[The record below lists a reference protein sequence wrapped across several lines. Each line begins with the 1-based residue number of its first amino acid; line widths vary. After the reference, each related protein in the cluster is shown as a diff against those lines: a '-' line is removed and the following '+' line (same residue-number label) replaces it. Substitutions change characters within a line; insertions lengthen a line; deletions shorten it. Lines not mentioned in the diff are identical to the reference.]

1 MSLIRKPMRYAHQ
14 EGHTDVCYYS
24 GEKRGLVTCGRDGDV
39 RFWLNL
45 MDDDPTTSCI
55 SEQAITA
62 ISKNGKIFV
71 GNDNNTVQ
79 ILTYPDLEK
88 EGIVTRF
95 SAPVSAL
102 ATTKNSSLIISGACD
117 MRIQV
122 TNINTSDSIELEG
135 HEAPILGLS
144 LDPKEEFVASS
155 SADGSIRVWNIKE
168 KQTVHIWNN
177 IVPKCN
183 SFFIAKSYCT
193 PSFKCTDGSCLAYPS
208 NKDDISICK
217 FSECGTRIAASSLYG
232 EIVVWNVETKEMI
245 GYLEHEQDAKI
256 TALVWHIDHSNEI
269 AFCDALGKLGCIDVL
284 LYLECLQQSFQIS
297 VSKPRS
303 EVILDFEQNEDVMEN
318 DILSDNDDDDENVI
332 SLNKIKAS
340 INLKND
346 EKSNFDVDFE
356 KPSCD
361 TKTFIP
367 NVKLQSSF
375 QPGSTPSH
383 LLSYFMMW
391 NDVGMIR
398 CFSSEDGEECSI
410 EVEFH
415 DVTVHRSMHINNY
428 LRHSLAA
435 LSTQALVLSCPAS
448 EDGPSWG
455 SGNKEWSLDLPEG
468 EESECLAVGDNFVA
482 VATSRRN
489 LRIFMIGGTQR
500 EILALPGPVVV
511 MNGLGN
517 HLVIAYHAG
526 VGPAGDQNISLLWIQ
541 IQGAHLR
548 SQTLTLPL
556 SPTSDLMWLGLSDAR
571 SPTIMDSDDVI
582 RIYDK
587 KSCQWRVLC
596 DANAQGK
603 GRADHY
609 FIIGVSEYERN
620 MRCIL
625 CKGSYYPPTTP
636 RPIITEVSLSAP
648 LCEPESEKTEKER
661 KLWEIGNNPLDETEA
676 ILTLIALACKSNLEY
691 RAVDICEQIAST
703 KVIDLA
709 VRYALRLNKMAL
721 ANKLET
727 IADAKSDSKNT
738 REEEMENHQDDFT
751 SNNSNNQDN
760 NQEDNDVSLPSI
772 KKPEIEIKPLVMSQ
786 TLKRVNPF
794 LKAGSPSLSPRGL
807 AGLNSLPKKPQKPV
821 LPNITP
827 VKSKS
832 KTESKKESF
841 INWYSK
847 NKKNLQE
854 EFPEVNVTELTKIG
868 LARYKEVSSQ
878 SNTDNVIES
887 SELVKKRK
895 LSNHVPLDPI
905 QEAMGSMGLW
915 HIVIAVAIS
924 LVKFPVAWHQ
934 LSIVFLAPPTNFSCI
949 APLSATNDSMI
960 MKCEVNVGNDTIEEC
975 TKFAYDKRIF
985 RESIITQWN
994 LVCDREQLANLA
1006 QSCTMFGVLV
1016 GNLIFSMMA
1025 DRIGRKKPLM
1035 IAIALQSV
1043 TGFASAF
1050 APWYELFLILKF
1062 VCAVSTGGTMLVSF
1076 VLLMEIIGVKW
1087 RSIMSVLYHVPFL
1100 IGHVMNPLIS
1110 YLTLTWY
1117 GFQMA
1122 VSIPS
1127 IFLLSYYWIIPESPR
1142 WLLVVGK
1149 HKRAERILLKA
1160 ARRNK
1165 IPVENVKL
1173 ALETYENQ
1181 RTIRH
1186 TKNNEKYNIT
1196 HLFRTP
1202 NLRLKTTYVS
1212 VNWFVCGIC
1221 FFGLAQYMG
1230 HLDGNIFINVAVSA
1244 AMEIPGTIIVL
1255 FLISRVSRL
1264 KILMGGNILSGV
1276 SLLLITL
1283 VTNGNV
1289 RIFLAS
1295 LGLVGMAISFPT
1307 VYLYSCEVFPTV
1319 VRNVGVGLGSTSAR
1333 IGSIIA
1339 PFIATMGTIKPW
1351 LPPVIFGIA
1360 PILGAILCLFLPET
1374 MNCEL
1379 PETIED
1385 AENFRK
1391 YENILQNIP
1400 ITL

>member
-24 GEKRGLVTCGRDGDV
+24 GEKRGLVTCGCDGDV
-39 RFWLNL
+39 RSWLNL

-102 ATTKNSSLIISGACD
+102 ATAKDSSLIVSGACD

-122 TNINTSDSIELEG
+122 TNINTLDSIELEG

-168 KQTVHIWNN
+168 KRTVHVWNN

-193 PSFKCTDGSCLAYPS
+193 PSFKCTDGSCLAYPA
-208 NKDDISICK
+208 NKDEISICK
-217 FSECGTRIAASSLYG
+217 FSECGTRIATSSLYG

-245 GYLEHEQDAKI
+245 GYLEHEQDTKI

-269 AFCDALGKLGCIDVL
+269 AFCDALGKLGCIDV
-284 LYLECLQQSFQIS
+284 IS
-297 VSKPRS
+297 TSKPRS
-303 EVILDFEQNEDVMEN
+303 DLMLDFEKNEDAMEN
-318 DILSDNDDDDENVI
+318 NIALSDHDDDDDENVI

-340 INLKND
+340 VDLEDD
-346 EKSNFDVDFE
+346 EKSNFDVDSE
-356 KPSCD
+356 KPPCD

-435 LSTQALVLSCPAS
+435 LSTQALALSCVAS

-482 VATSRRN
+482 VATSKRN

-500 EILALPGPVVV
+500 EILALPGPVVA

-526 VGPAGDQNISLLWIQ
+526 IGPAGDQNISLLWIQ
-541 IQGAHLR
+541 IQGTHLR

-587 KSCQWRVLC
+587 RSCQWRVLC
-596 DANAQGK
+596 DANTQGK

-625 CKGSYYPPTTP
+625 CKGSYYPPTTL

-676 ILTLIALACKSNLEY
+676 MLTLIALACKSNLEY

-727 IADAKSDSKNT
+727 IVDAKSDSKDT
-738 REEEMENHQDDFT
+738 KEKEMENHQDDFT
-751 SNNSNNQDN
+751 SNGNFNDSQDINS
-760 NQEDNDVSLPSI
+760 QEDNDVSLPSI
-772 KKPEIEIKPLVMSQ
+772 KKPEIEIKPLAMSQ

-807 AGLNSLPKKPQKPV
+807 AGLNSLPEKPQKPA
-821 LPNITP
+821 LPKITP

-832 KTESKKESF
+832 KTEPKKDSF
-841 INWYSK
+841 INWYAK

-854 EFPEVNVTELTKIG
+854 EFPEINVSELTKIG
-868 LARYKEVSSQ
+868 LTRYKEEVAQ
-878 SNTDNVIES
+878 SNTDNATGS
-887 SELVKKRK
+887 SELFKKRK
-895 LSNHVPLDPI
+895 LSSHVPLDPV
-905 QEAMGSMGLW
+905 QEAMGSMGPW
-915 HIVIAVAIS
+915 HIVIAVVIS

-949 APLSATNDSMI
+949 APLSATNDSTI
-960 MKCEVNVGNDTIEEC
+960 MKCEVDVGNGTIEEC
-975 TKFAYDKRIF
+975 TEFSYDKRIF
-985 RESIITQWN
+985 RESIITQWD

-1062 VCAVSTGGTMLVSF
+1062 LCAVSTGGTMLVSF
-1076 VLLMEIIGVKW
+1076 VLLMEIIGVEW

-1127 IFLLSYYWIIPESPR
+1127 IFLLSYYWIVPESPR
-1142 WLLVVGK
+1142 WLLAIGK
-1149 HKRAERILLKA
+1149 YRQAERILLKA
-1160 ARRNK
+1160 AGRNK

-1181 RTIRH
+1181 MTIRH
-1186 TKNNEKYNIT
+1186 AKNNEKYNIT

-1202 NLRLKTTYVS
+1202 NMRLKTTYVS

-1276 SLLLITL
+1276 SLLLITCI
-1283 VTNGNV
+1283 TNGNI

-1339 PFIATMGTIKPW
+1339 PFIATMGAIEPW

-1360 PILGAILCLFLPET
+1360 PILGATLCLFLPET

-1385 AENFRK
+1385 AENFGK
-1391 YENILQNIP
+1391 YGTINTIKYFY
-1400 ITL
+1400 